1 MTSKEFL
8 AQEINDIEDEIV
20 QFLSTSPIF
29 IGQNPLLKKI
39 KAYFATRRDL
49 TQSQLQ
55 ELTGYSSGAIS
66 QALKELVKTRY
77 IQKSRTSSTGEITY
91 SMRSIILAYLTA
103 HLDAIKIS
111 MKMGEELE
119 MIKADLEKNKRELEV
134 LNGYDVLCKWV
145 DNFLEIIADPTQKEL
160 VSRLENQKTALE
172 NNFSKKIY

>member
-1 MTSKEFL
+1 MTIKELFSP
-8 AQEINDIEDEIV
+8 EIKEIENEIV

-66 QALKELVKTRY
+66 QALKELINTGY

-91 SMRSIILAYLTA
+91 SMESIILAYLTA
-103 HLDAIKIS
+103 HVDAIKVS
-111 MKMGEELE
+111 MKLGEDIKKIKSDLDNNKQELEEL
-119 MIKADLEKNKRELEV
+119 I
-134 LNGYDVLCKWV
+134 GYNVLCKWV
-145 DNFLEIIADPTQKEL
+145 NIFLDIIADPKQKEL
-160 VSRLENQKTALE
+160 VSQMEKQKLALE
-172 NNFSKKIY
+172 NKE

>member
-1 MTSKEFL
+1 MTKNELFAPEIKE
-8 AQEINDIEDEIV
+8 IENEIV

-66 QALKELVKTRY
+66 QALKELVKAGY
-77 IQKSRTSSTGEITY
+77 ILKSRTSSTGEITY
-91 SMRSIILAYLTA
+91 SMKSIILAYLTA
-103 HLDAIKIS
+103 HVDAIKVS
-111 MKMGEELE
+111 MRMGEDIEIIKVDLEDNKSELE
-119 MIKADLEKNKRELEV
+119 D
-134 LNGYDVLCKWV
+134 LNGYDILCKWV

-160 VSRLENQKTALE
+160 VSQMEKKMTALE
-172 NNFSKKIY
+172 KK